1 LGISLAV
8 SERDGKFV
16 YKFVTIV
23 CVTRA
28 AFASIA
34 GIRIERRFVG
44 KLNPVLLL
52 PVFYELAARI
62 AHHTDE

>member
-1 LGISLAV
+1 MLA
-8 SERDGKFV
+8 
-16 YKFVTIV
+16 
-23 CVTRA
+23 RA

-44 KLNPVLLL
+44 KRVPVPLLS
-52 PVFYELAARI
+52 VFYELAARI